1 MSSDGIIEMPYSNLR
16 KKLEELG
23 FSDNPEGWEGD
34 ANTRTFRRDMM
45 GLGTPHYV
53 TIKYDSDAATVY
65 PPTIRHLLKS
75 LQIEVSAFLEA

>member
-1 MSSDGIIEMPYSNLR
+1 
-16 KKLEELG
+16 
-23 FSDNPEGWEGD
+23 
-34 ANTRTFRRDMM
+34 MM